1 MKKKNSLTETKL
13 VTAKTLY
20 MQYTPVSEIAE
31 KLGESRTSIQYY
43 VNKEWRNIRELKEAE
58 LISGFADERASKINI
73 IAKHT
78 VDTMIRALESLRNRD
93 KPPTMLEAKAAAS
106 MFESIDKIL
115 RLDKGQATDI
125 IGETK
130 PITII
135 ELKKEFASADP
146 FYVEEKKNEDTEE
159 ND

>member
-1 MKKKNSLTETKL
+1 MKNNKGLSDTKL
-13 VTAKTLY
+13 ETARSLY
-20 MQYTPVSEIAE
+20 MQYKAVSEIAE
-31 KLGESRTSIQYY
+31 IIGEPRTSIQYY
-43 VNKEWRNIRELKEAE
+43 VNKEWRDIRELKEAE
-58 LISGFADERASKINI
+58 LISGFADERVSKINT

-78 VDTMIRALESLRNRD
+78 VDTMIRALESLKNRD
-93 KPPTMLEAKAAAS
+93 KPPTMLEAKAAAT

-135 ELKKEFASADP
+135 ELRKEFAEADP
-146 FYVEEKKNEDTEE
+146 FYLEEE
-159 ND
+159 NDKDVKDNN